1 MTTWEVIDRV
11 VHDTSGTFSHGDVTN
26 QPCPAIT
33 VGINSVNSYHYQIH
47 YHTTETPPLTA

>member
-33 VGINSVNSYHYQIH
+33 VGVNSVNSYHYQIH
-47 YHTTETPPLTA
+47 YHTTETPPR